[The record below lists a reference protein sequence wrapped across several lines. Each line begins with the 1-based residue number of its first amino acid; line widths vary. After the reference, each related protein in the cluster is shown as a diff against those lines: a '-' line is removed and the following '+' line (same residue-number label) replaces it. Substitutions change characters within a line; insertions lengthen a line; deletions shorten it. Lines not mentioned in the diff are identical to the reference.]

1 MAFPLLATSVVAR
14 PIKSSPAP
22 APGTSWLNGEVR
34 QLVRGTL
41 MTGTS
46 PRAMA
51 VTASDLKD
59 SNSISPFAAM
69 NAGLDPV
76 SSDCLCLRPGNPALN
91 GRGSLGRSRI
101 SSSSGGGG
109 ASKQSVLQAA
119 AHAVEQVLSASEPV
133 VGAEALDGTVRGSRF
148 YEPAPFALASPEAD
162 HNSAGEAQLSLAS
175 PRDSGRIAGASMFGG
190 TGVGAFSGGGFGSS
204 SQSNGAAPYLATAAS
219 GDPGASDTGLS
230 LGVYEQA
237 GSPDSGAIRMAVLDN
252 GGLAPVERQWL
263 ARLDSD
269 SQGYSA
275 AQQEMM
281 ANSVRF
287 YTALSKDASGD
298 AAGEA
303 SSRSSDFGSSSAASS
318 ATAGFTAQSATASH
332 AATFEPEL
340 AKQITA
346 TLADFSAART
356 SAPAASSKG
365 AELALLQ
372 TTASGSDVLI
382 SLSAPGA
389 AEGDQLTIAALD
401 DVSGVNA
408 AAVPEPSNLAMALVA
423 VALLAV
429 GSLGTRKAS

>member
-51 VTASDLKD
+51 VTASDLKHSD
-59 SNSISPFAAM
+59 SISPFAAM

-91 GRGSLGRSRI
+91 GRGSLGRSRTN
-101 SSSSGGGG
+101 SSSGGG

-119 AHAVEQVLSASEPV
+119 AHALEQVLSASEPV

-190 TGVGAFSGGGFGSS
+190 SGFGGLSGGGFGSS
-204 SQSNGAAPYLATAAS
+204 SQSTGAAPSLATAAS
-219 GDPGASDTGLS
+219 SEDGAADPGLS

-389 AEGDQLTIAALD
+389 SEGDQLTIAALD